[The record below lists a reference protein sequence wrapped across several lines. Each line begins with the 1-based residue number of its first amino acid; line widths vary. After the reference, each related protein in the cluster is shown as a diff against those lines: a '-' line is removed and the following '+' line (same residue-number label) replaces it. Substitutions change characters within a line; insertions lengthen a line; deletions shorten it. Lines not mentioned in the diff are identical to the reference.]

1 MPAITRVG
9 SDLMKPTG
17 VTPGTYGST
26 AAIPVL
32 TADAAGRITALST
45 AALSAIGSAQIQV
58 FTSSGTWTKPAGA
71 KVVRV
76 RLLGGGGGG
85 GSGRRGAA
93 ASNRNG
99 GGGGAG
105 GGFHEISFDASI
117 LGATETVTVGAGG
130 SGGLGATTDNTNG
143 SNGANGITSWFGAWV
158 TVQGGGLGGGGLT
171 GAPFAAVGGMQ
182 GHFGGLASNLGGAG
196 NPGSPTSFQPSGV
209 ATAAYTATTFQGPGG
224 AGGGAGGGI
233 ASSDAIS
240 NGTAGGFSL
249 LANLSGPSGG
259 IGAGNNGGAGT
270 NPTNPAI
277 PGTGGGGGA
286 SSAVGA
292 AGSGGAGGRASGGGG
307 GGASLNGNL
316 SGAGG
321 AGGAGVVIVETYF

>member
-1 MPAITRVG
+1 MPITRVG

-17 VTPGTYGST
+17 VAPGTYGSSSQ
-26 AAIPVL
+26 IPAL
-32 TADAAGRITALST
+32 TVDEAGRITNVSNT
-45 AALSAIGSAQIQV
+45 PVSSGGSANVQI

-130 SGGLGATTDNTNG
+130 SGGPGATTDNSNG
-143 SNGANGITSWFGAWV
+143 SNGANGIASSFGTWV

-182 GHFGGLASNLGGAG
+182 GHFGGLANNLGGAG

-209 ATAAYTATTFQGPGG
+209 STAAYTWTTFQGPGG

-233 ASSDAIS
+233 TAADAIS

-249 LANLSGPSGG
+249 LGNLSGPSGG

-270 NPTNPAI
+270 NPTNSAI

-286 SSAVGA
+286 SSAVGT
-292 AGSGGAGGRASGGGG
+292 AGFGGAGGRASGGGG
-307 GGASLNGNL
+307 GGASLNGNI
-316 SGAGG
+316 SGTGG
-321 AGGAGVVIVETYF
+321 SGGAGVVIVETYF